1 MSSFYYWY
9 VLIFVMLFSLL
20 AMSFIA
26 KCLRFNLDRI
36 NATISAV
43 ILWFFMAFRSM
54 FVGTDTKQYVYIFEQ
69 IESLKFSELFS
80 TRLYF
85 YGGRYLFGLSNF
97 PKGYL
102 IFNKLLTYISSNG
115 QTITIACTTL
125 IFAFMIRLL
134 KKRSSYPMLSLWLFY
149 TLGIY
154 QTDMNVMRNAVI
166 VFWCYLCFDLVEKQR
181 LVLYIFCVLL
191 ASSFHLSAL
200 LFIPFYWIINRVD
213 FTPKLIRRLLLTA
226 IVFGVL
232 LSFMRPVLAS
242 VLPSVFAQY
251 FDDNSEKLEGL
262 LVGALHLGLVFG
274 IFFISAKRNWRYMAD
289 VDRVGIWMLLAET
302 FFFALGIGMRSSL
315 RMAALFGPYIIIL
328 IPNLI
333 DKSSKNGNK
342 NVVLLIIIVLT
353 GLQYLLRIRINNI
366 GGSMPYSFFW
376 A

>member
-262 LVGALHLGLVFG
+262 IVGALHLGLVFG
-274 IFFISAKRNWRYMAD
+274 IFFISAKKLEVYGRCRQSWNMDA
-289 VDRVGIWMLLAET
+289 
-302 FFFALGIGMRSSL
+302 
-315 RMAALFGPYIIIL
+315 FG
-328 IPNLI
+328 
-333 DKSSKNGNK
+333 
-342 NVVLLIIIVLT
+342 
-353 GLQYLLRIRINNI
+353 
-366 GGSMPYSFFW
+366 
-376 A
+376 